1 MCQFPTCIFNVYQV
15 GDEFTVVSVLKMSI
29 LKRKPKTRCF
39 LFFFFFFF
47 FTGKKAF
54 EKVSKMYINI
64 FYSDEGSYLLFVV
77 TTV

>member
-47 FTGKKAF
+47 TGKKAF
-54 EKVSKMYINI
+54 EKVSKMYVNI
-64 FYSDEGSYLLFVV
+64 FYSDEGFVFVICYL
-77 TTV
+77 

>member
-39 LFFFFFFF
+39 LFLIFFF

-64 FYSDEGSYLLFVV
+64 FYSDEGFVFVICYL
-77 TTV
+77 